1 MKRALI
7 IIALLALLIPASLL
21 AQTGSVDDPPDKLAT
36 PVLTATASDSTIELS
51 WDAVPHATHYRIW
64 AWSSTDSWIDLG
76 GSHTGTSFSH
86 ADLVPDREYLYIM
99 LARDSSGR
107 SRSSSWSNWARAVA
121 PTPVQ
126 TMCSLTFGIQPFQL
140 RQETIDAY
148 GAQFG
153 GPSPIFLGGLVK
165 VVWHLD
171 GRVEIWYSEG
181 LPGRYRVV
189 SELWRGCEYIGHT
202 PWQHLESMDSFR

>member
-21 AQTGSVDDPPDKLAT
+21 AQSGSVDDPPAKLAT

-51 WDAVPHATHYRIW
+51 WDAVPYATHYRIW
-64 AWSSTDSWIDLG
+64 GWSSTDSWINLG

-86 ADLVPDREYLYIM
+86 ADLVPDREYQYIM
-99 LARDSSGR
+99 LASDANGR
-107 SRSSSWSNWARAVA
+107 ASTSNWSNWASAIA

-126 TMCSLTFGIQPFQL
+126 TMCSLTFGRFQL
-140 RQETIDAY
+140 RPETLDGY
-148 GAQFG
+148 SAQFG
-153 GPSPIFLGGLVK
+153 GPTPTFLGVLVK

-171 GRVEIWYSEG
+171 GRVGIWYAEG
-181 LPGRYRVV
+181 VPGSIWVV
-189 SELWRGCEYIGHT
+189 SELWRGCEYVGHT
-202 PWQHLESMDSFR
+202 PWKNVESLDLDSLR